1 MREHEHEAPLGYPE
15 VHNLTAPLRVAARER
30 GDADGVPPVGRAGAT
45 RWREAVPAG
54 ELVRRL
60 ADEAREALRSAGRA
74 LAHRPEGR
82 RQDS

>member
-1 MREHEHEAPLGYPE
+1 

-30 GDADGVPPVGRAGAT
+30 GDADGFHVWAGQAYPLA
-45 RWREAVPAG
+45 EPVPAG

-60 ADEAREALRSAGRA
+60 ADEAREALRSAEGA

-82 RQDS
+82 RQDP